1 MEGKCKFERV
11 TKYKFLECFAF
22 VSNICSKVR
31 EDHENNGEEAKKK
44 KKKKLLSILRHNR
57 NLLSYSRHSRK
68 ELEECC
74 VLAKYEE
81 NDVLMYNRS
90 GKHAIN
96 LKCLLCC
103 CCAKDI
109 DKLNCF
115 KSEWIEGS
123 TNYRSSNMLAH
134 AVSEQHQICFN
145 KYTKDKGLYLM
156 EITKKYIKE

>member
-1 MEGKCKFERV
+1 M
-11 TKYKFLECFAF
+11 
-22 VSNICSKVR
+22 
-31 EDHENNGEEAKKK
+31 
-44 KKKKLLSILRHNR
+44 
-57 NLLSYSRHSRK
+57 
-68 ELEECC
+68 
-74 VLAKYEE
+74 
-81 NDVLMYNRS
+81 LMYNRS

-134 AVSEQHQICFN
+134 AVSEQHQNVLISTQ
-145 KYTKDKGLYLM
+145 K
-156 EITKKYIKE
+156 IKVSISWK